1 MKAVKDHVEH
11 LSEDSQNYI
20 KSLIAY
26 YKLDAFK
33 KLSKSLVASLN
44 LLLLGGIGLLL
55 FLFISIGVSFLI
67 GESLGTIAYGFLI
80 MGGFYALLF
89 VLIFAFAKPIIERKV
104 LMFLSQIINDSEAKA
119 EDLTSNE

>member
-11 LSEDSQNYI
+11 LSEDSQNYL

-44 LLLLGGIGLLL
+44 LLLIGGIGLLL
-55 FLFISIGVSFLI
+55 FLFISIGLSFLI
-67 GESLGTIAYGFLI
+67 GESLGKVAYGFLI
-80 MGGFYALLF
+80 MGGFYVILF
-89 VLIFAFAKPIIERKV
+89 FLSLAFAKPFIERKV
-104 LMFLSQIINDSEAKA
+104 LTFLSQVINDSEAKA